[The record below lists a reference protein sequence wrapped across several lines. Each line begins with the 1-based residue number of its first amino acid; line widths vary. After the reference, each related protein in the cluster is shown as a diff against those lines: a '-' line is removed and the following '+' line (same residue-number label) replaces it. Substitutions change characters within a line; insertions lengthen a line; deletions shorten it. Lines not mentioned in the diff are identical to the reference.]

1 MLKYQ
6 NFLENFLLENLINES
21 ALYYVKDFKDR
32 LYKLRLK
39 SKIAQ
44 DLIDLEY
51 RDVKPDMTFIS
62 LGDEEGTIKF
72 SQMNNILDKVKKY
85 YTDLSDEFNSIED
98 KNSILTFVDRFLIK
112 IKNTE
117 LSQSD
122 LNLLYND
129 EKTKIKTGSR
139 NQTNLGRLVN
149 KLFPDK
155 YTSKEVEDFVNLFKA
170 SVKEKPEFELVRG
183 EEIVKWYNQENYVD
197 RAGELGQSC
206 MRYSRCSSYFGI
218 YTQNPEVCQLLILKE
233 GDKIKGRALVWKIEG
248 LSSTEYFMDRVYTI
262 DDATRVQF
270 INYANEKG
278 WLRKL
283 RNGSGFLEYFLLGDK
298 EIIKNISVKLK
309 NFKFE
314 KYPYMDT
321 FKRLNLKDGTLH
333 NDDETSRSGNYILE
347 DTEGGFVDTSGH
359 WSSYYE
365 EMIPENEAVW
375 SEPLE
380 DWLWED
386 RIVEVK
392 FGRRQGFYPD
402 DFEDIVYDYWR
413 GWIHEDSAF
422 YSEWYDEYIWEGD
435 ATEVVVSFD
444 MLPNGR
450 IRYSYE
456 TLSQRDSSIKDSS
469 TLDCYSYLLDKGLNH
484 LEFIDDILLR
494 NKVTGKY
501 YFGDHEIK
509 VYKTSNGIL
518 SELDAK
524 VLDVDIKNTKSTLT
538 DIFAYNYQLEDKKVI
553 LKKLEEK
560 IKEIEYGLTG
570 KQTKLKFSQAQDED
584 LVNKQKELLEK
595 YKSRLLELNLFL

>member
-1 MLKYQ
+1 MLSY
-6 NFLENFLLENLINES
+6 NEFLFESILNES

-139 NQTNLGRLVN
+139 NQTNLGRLIN

-155 YTSKEVEDFVNLFKA
+155 YTSKEIEDFVNLFKA
-170 SVKEKPEFELVRG
+170 TIEEKPQFELVKG
-183 EEIVKWYNQENYVD
+183 EEIVKWYNQDNYFD
-197 RAGELGQSC
+197 RGGELGQSC

-218 YTQNPEVCQLLILKE
+218 YTENPEVCQLLILKDV
-233 GDKIKGRALVWKIEG
+233 DKIKGRALVWKIEG
-248 LSSTEYFMDRVYTI
+248 ISSTDYFMDRVYTI
-262 DDATRVQF
+262 DEASRVQF

-283 RNGSGFLEYFLLGDK
+283 RNGRGFYEDFLLGDK
-298 EIIKNISVKLK
+298 QIIKNISVKLK
-309 NFKFE
+309 NFKF
-314 KYPYMDT
+314 KTYPYMDT
-321 FKRLNLKDGTLH
+321 FKRLDIKKGTLH
-333 NDDETSRSGNYILE
+333 NDDETRNPGNYILE

-359 WSSYYE
+359 WSSYYGE
-365 EMIPENEAVW
+365 TIPENEAVW
-375 SEPLE
+375 SDPLE
-380 DWLWED
+380 DWLWKD

-402 DFEDIVYDYWR
+402 DYEDIVFDSWR
-413 GWIHEDSAF
+413 GWIHEDSAL
-422 YSEWYDEYIWEGD
+422 YSEWYEEYIWLED
-435 ATEVVVSFD
+435 ATQVVVHFEI
-444 MLPNGR
+444 LPNGKLK
-450 IRYSYE
+450 YSEE
-456 TLSQRDSSIKDSS
+456 TLSSRDKGIKDPYD
-469 TLDCYSYLLDKGLNH
+469 LDCFGYLMDKGLNH
-484 LEFIDDILLR
+484 LQFIDDILLR
-494 NKVTGKY
+494 NKLTNKY
-501 YFGDHEIK
+501 YFGDYQIK
-509 VYKTSNGIL
+509 TYKTSGGIL
-518 SELDAK
+518 SEIDAQILDIEIRNVAF
-524 VLDVDIKNTKSTLT
+524 TLT
-538 DIFAYNYQLEDKKVI
+538 DIFAYNYQLEDKKQ
-553 LKKLEEK
+553 LKKKLEDK
-560 IKEIEYGLTG
+560 IKELEYNLSGQ
-570 KQTKLKFSQAQDED
+570 QTKIKFSQAQDEESN
-584 LVNKQKELLEK
+584 LKVKELLQK
-595 YKSRLLELNLFL
+595 YKNRLLELNLFL